1 VPRIQKLTHHNAR
14 YFSALTSP
22 SEMKAKNL
30 AELEHASIWS
40 GIANYA
46 STGDNRQFGPN
57 TFQGYLRESWWMT
70 GLPQVFFRFR
80 DGNSGINTYLT
91 YLHEQEAFKFCEKDE
106 QGFAID
112 RQAILEIQQVELS
125 EAAKNR
131 LWLYRD
137 YTKSIKEIASQKE
150 RSLRWTSL
158 RYGELNFLHQE
169 GKKYEYNDQ
178 FGLVKK

>member
-1 VPRIQKLTHHNAR
+1 
-14 YFSALTSP
+14 
-22 SEMKAKNL
+22 MKADNL

-40 GIANYA
+40 GLANYA
-46 STGDNRQFGPN
+46 SKGDSSHFGPN
-57 TFQGYLRESWWMT
+57 TFQGYLRESWWLT

-112 RQAILEIQQVELS
+112 RQAILEIQQVGLS
-125 EAAKNR
+125 DKAIER

-137 YTKSIKEIASQKE
+137 YAKSIKEIASQKE
-150 RSLRWTSL
+150 RSLRWASL

-169 GKKYEYNDQ
+169 GKHYEYNDQ
-178 FGLVKK
+178 FGLVKQ